1 MTRRRPEIDVAQT
14 DPAATD
20 HAATDHAATD
30 PAATD
35 ASLSVLHVAQPA
47 EYGVVTVLESLV
59 RDQVGRGWRVGV
71 AGPVPIGSAR
81 HLPWTASRA
90 PGPAVVDEVRRL
102 GALVRAFEPDVVHL
116 HSSKAGLAGRLVIR
130 GRLPTILQP
139 HAWSF
144 LALTGPLAAASLAW
158 ERMAV
163 RWADT
168 VLCCS
173 EAERRRGVAAGI
185 RGSWRV
191 LPNPVDLHR
200 IPAGSDADRQAARSE
215 LGLGAAPLAVCVGRL
230 STQKGQDV
238 LLDAWPQV
246 RREVPAAELVLVGDG
261 PARGALEARAPAGVC
276 FVGRQQSVTPWLHA
290 ADVVVQ
296 PSRYE
301 GLSMSV
307 LEAMASARSVVASD
321 VEGMFEAL
329 GEGAGAIVPVEDAV
343 TLAREVSR
351 RLADQS
357 RAWREGLV
365 GRARAEQNHDLRNW
379 GEAVAEL
386 TAGVRRAHAGARAVG
401 SRRYH

>member
-1 MTRRRPEIDVAQT
+1 MTSGPPDE
-14 DPAATD
+14 PL
-20 HAATDHAATD
+20 
-30 PAATD
+30 
-35 ASLSVLHVAQPA
+35 LSVLHVAQPG
-47 EYGVVTVLESLV
+47 EYGVVSVLEGLV
-59 RDQVGRGWRVGV
+59 ADQVRRRWRVGV
-71 AGPVPIGSAR
+71 AGPVPIGPAR
-81 HLPWTASRA
+81 HLPWTAGRA
-90 PGPAVVDEVRRL
+90 PGPDVVDEVRRL
-102 GALVRAFEPDVVHL
+102 RSLVRAFGPDVVHL
-116 HSSKAGLAGRLVIR
+116 HSSKAGLAGRLVVR

-185 RGSWRV
+185 AGSWCV
-191 LPNPVDLHR
+191 LPNPVDLR
-200 IPAGSDADRQAARSE
+200 RFPAGSDADRRAARVE

-238 LLDAWPQV
+238 LLDAWPQIL
-246 RREVPAAELVLVGDG
+246 REVPAAELVLVGDG
-261 PARGALEARAPAGVC
+261 PARGTLEGRATTGVR
-276 FVGRQQSVTPWLHA
+276 FVGRQQSVTAWLHA

-321 VEGMFEAL
+321 VEGMAEAL
-329 GEGAGAIVPVEDAV
+329 GDDAGAIVAVEDASA
-343 TLAREVSR
+343 LARAVSR
-351 RLADQS
+351 RLADPS
-357 RAWREGLV
+357 RATREGLA
-365 GRARAEQNHDLRNW
+365 GRARAEQNHDLTRW
-379 GEAVAEL
+379 GEEVAEL
-386 TAGVRRAHAGARAVG
+386 TAGLRRAHSSGRAGG